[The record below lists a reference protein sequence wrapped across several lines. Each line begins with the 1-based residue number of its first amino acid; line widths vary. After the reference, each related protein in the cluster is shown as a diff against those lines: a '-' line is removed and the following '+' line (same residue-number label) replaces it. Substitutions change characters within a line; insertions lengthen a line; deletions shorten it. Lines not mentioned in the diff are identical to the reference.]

1 MKYYP
6 QYNNFV
12 TWPAMLIPP
21 AVYVVVAVL
30 ASRSVTPGKPVLPAG
45 LLKNVLR
52 VYNVVQI
59 VLCTYMTIGLLPC
72 VQPPNVF
79 GINTEFDAAG
89 E

>member
-30 ASRSVTPGKPVLPAG
+30 ASRIATSLHECDEQNCDDLKHAPLILPTPRNKAG
-45 LLKNVLR
+45 
-52 VYNVVQI
+52 
-59 VLCTYMTIGLLPC
+59 CT
-72 VQPPNVF
+72 
-79 GINTEFDAAG
+79 
-89 E
+89 